1 MISNKEIKLLAVSDI
16 HFGSKRNKTSK
27 IISNFKKY
35 ILNEQNK
42 NLDILVIVGDFYD
55 GLLDLKSQEG
65 YEIDYLIYLILTYC
79 KLNEIT
85 LRVLEGTPSHDWT
98 QPERFIKLNN
108 ILGYKDLDIKYVDNV
123 TVEYMEKFDIHVLY
137 VPDEIQPTPE
147 KTLALVKETMM
158 SKGLDKVDLAF
169 MHGQFEYQL
178 PAHIK
183 NIPRHSSAEYLGLV
197 KSFIFVGHIH
207 THSVF
212 ERIIAQG
219 SFDRLSHGEEE
230 PKGFVIANITNNTSE
245 FFFIE
250 NKDAKIYKTVDCSYF
265 ELDKSLEYLK
275 EMAASL
281 PEDSAIRISAN
292 SNQPIL
298 ANIQELVIFA
308 PHITWTKHIRD
319 KDKGTDNN
327 VSELIEDEEIY
338 TPVTITK
345 DNLVQLL
352 TPRLNKA
359 FEDNSL
365 LINKSLDLIKDLL

>member
-178 PAHIK
+178 PTHIK

>member
-1 MISNKEIKLLAVSDI
+1 MISNKEIKLLAISDI

-27 IISNFKKY
+27 IISNFKRY
-35 ILNEQNK
+35 VLNEQNK

-65 YEIDYLIYLILTYC
+65 YEIDYLIYMILTYC
-79 KLNEIT
+79 KLNEIV

-123 TVEYMEKFDIHVLY
+123 AVEYMDKFDIHVLY

-158 SKGLDKVDLAF
+158 SKGLDRVDLAF

-183 NIPRHSSAEYLGLV
+183 NIPRHSSAEYLSLV
-197 KSFIFVGHIH
+197 KSLIFVGHIH

-230 PKGFVIANITNNTSE
+230 PKGFVIANITNNSSE

-265 ELDKSLEYLK
+265 ELDKCLEYLK

-319 KDKGTDNN
+319 KDKSTDNN
-327 VSELIEDEEIY
+327 VSELIENEEIY

-352 TPRLNKA
+352 TPRLSRA

-365 LINKSLDLIKDLL
+365 LINKSLDLIKDFL